1 MLCHFIAESMA
12 VDRIGSTGMAVP
24 GYTIKLIDK
33 EGQPLPK
40 NSRGWIAIRGPTG
53 CRYLGDVERQE
64 NFVRNGWN
72 VTGDVFVLDE
82 EGYFW
87 FVDRDDDMIVSSGY
101 NISPQEV
108 ERALIEHPLVND
120 CAVIGV
126 KDSARGKLVRAC
138 VVLHDPSLAS
148 PDTLRDIQEFVKH
161 RIAPYKYPRDV
172 RFYDAL
178 PRTHTGKLQRT
189 LLRDE

>member
-1 MLCHFIAESMA
+1 MLSHFSAESMA

-33 EGQPLPK
+33 DGQPLPK
-40 NSRGWIAIRGPTG
+40 NSQGWIAIRGPTG
-53 CRYLGDVERQE
+53 CRYLGDVERQK

-72 VTGDVFVLDE
+72 VTGDIFVLDE

-108 ERALIEHPLVND
+108 ERVLVEHPLVND
-120 CAVIGV
+120 CAIIGV

-148 PDTLRDIQEFVKH
+148 ADTVRDIQEFVKH

-172 RFYDAL
+172 RFYDVL